1 MVVEIKIANIVLP
14 VVDILLGTCG
24 LLLLNNLHE
33 KCVKIKLYIAIV
45 LIAIGFIAI
54 IGARVIEKYMW
65 WTSWGW

>member
-1 MVVEIKIANIVLP
+1 MKIANIVLP
-14 VVDILLGTCG
+14 VIGLVLGVCG
-24 LLLLNNLHE
+24 VLLLDHLYG
-33 KCVKIKLYIAIV
+33 KYYKLKLVIAIV